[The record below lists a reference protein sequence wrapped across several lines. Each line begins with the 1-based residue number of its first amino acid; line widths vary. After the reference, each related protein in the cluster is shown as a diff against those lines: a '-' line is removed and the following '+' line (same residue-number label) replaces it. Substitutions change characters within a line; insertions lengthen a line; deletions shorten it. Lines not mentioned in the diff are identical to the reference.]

1 MRFWKI
7 FSCSFEWDQRKI
19 FSPNRVKDMSLQS
32 YKGKTQ
38 NSTTTT
44 AAVIWHFLAKFQF
57 TSGFL
62 AKIIKLQQN
71 STKKID
77 ILIFI
82 SISLKITAWQSGIG
96 QTPEKNDFYCTLR
109 YHCNAIFEGNWTKF
123 MSFWKIFSCSFEWD
137 QRKIFSPNRVKDM
150 SLQSYEGKTRK
161 STTTT
166 TAVIWHF
173 LSMIPIY
180 FWFYG

>member
-1 MRFWKI
+1 MQHNLTKKIDILIFISISLKIIAWQSGIGQTPEKNDFYCTLRYHCNAIFEGNWTKFMSFWKI

-82 SISLKITAWQSGIG
+82 SISLKKPLDKVGLV
-96 QTPEKNDFYCTLR
+96 KHLKKKRFLLY
-109 YHCNAIFEGNWTKF
+109 FE
-123 MSFWKIFSCSFEWD
+123 I
-137 QRKIFSPNRVKDM
+137 
-150 SLQSYEGKTRK
+150 SL
-161 STTTT
+161 
-166 TAVIWHF
+166 
-173 LSMIPIY
+173 
-180 FWFYG
+180 